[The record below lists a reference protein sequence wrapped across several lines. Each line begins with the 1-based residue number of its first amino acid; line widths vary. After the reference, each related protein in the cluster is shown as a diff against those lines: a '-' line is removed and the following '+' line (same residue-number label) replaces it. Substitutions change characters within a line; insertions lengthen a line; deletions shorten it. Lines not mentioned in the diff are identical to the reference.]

1 MYKMMNCLKENGFYI
16 SVLSIAVILMS
27 VYISESS
34 SNVPIMDYWTYLN
47 ALADK
52 TFNGGVAFHD
62 LYSNNGVH
70 RTPLQLLL
78 FVINLKLFSWDTQ
91 VSMYLGVFIT
101 SISIF
106 VVYRYLCKF
115 ITNEHFKRIAFVLI
129 VLCMYSL
136 GPYEI
141 ITQEFYTS
149 FAIRILSFLVGIVMI
164 DSYIRDENK
173 LLDGTLFLLITY
185 NAIVFLFIG
194 GMYSFAYIS
203 AICGVYLLHLLLE
216 YKDLKLSKEK
226 LVNFLFFVVIMA
238 IVAYVYLNGIDF
250 STVEKSGIELNVV
263 KIIKTFLLLTGGS
276 LFGSYINVTYAYIFG
291 TIIIILNIYFIV
303 IYIYRQK
310 YKDTYFPLYLYIY
323 YLLFYLMLYVGRSG
337 YGEYYFLS
345 PRYIFDSS
353 LMILSLVFITF
364 INLQQIYCSFNKIK
378 LAKIKAVICLI
389 SLFFVLF
396 GIIYCDNQEKQISV
410 HRKVYCNN
418 LINKMYNLHDVSDE
432 QLSDFQS
439 NPNLVRN
446 GVVLMKKYKLGVFKY
461 D

>member
-16 SVLSIAVILMS
+16 SVLFIAVILMS
-27 VYISESS
+27 IYISESS

-106 VVYRYLCKF
+106 VMYRYLCKF
-115 ITNEHFKRIAFVLI
+115 ITNEYFKRIAFVLI

-164 DSYIRDENK
+164 ESYIRDENK

-226 LVNFLFFVVIMA
+226 LINFIFFVVMMA
-238 IVAYVYLNGIDF
+238 IIAFVYLNGIDF
-250 STVEKSGIELNVV
+250 SALEKSTVDISVV

-276 LFGSYINVTYAYIFG
+276 LFGSYIQVSYAYILG
-291 TIIIILNIYFIV
+291 TIIILLNLYFV
-303 IYIYRQK
+303 VMYIYK
-310 YKDTYFPLYLYIY
+310 KTYKDTYFPLYLYIY
-323 YLLFYLMLYVGRSG
+323 YFLFYLMLYVGRSG
-337 YGEYYFLS
+337 YGEEYFLS
-345 PRYIFDSS
+345 PRYILDSS
-353 LMILSLVFITF
+353 LMILSLIFITV
-364 INLQQIYCSFNKIK
+364 INLHQIYCSSSQIK
-378 LAKIKAVICLI
+378 SDKLKGVVCLI
-389 SLFFVLF
+389 SLFFVLS
-396 GIIYCDNQEKQISV
+396 GIIFCDNQEKKISV
-410 HRKVYCNN
+410 HRKIYCNN
-418 LINKMYNLHDVSDE
+418 LIDKMHNINDISDE
-432 QLSDFQS
+432 QLSGFQS

-446 GVVLMKKYKLGVFKY
+446 GVALMKKGSITFFM
-461 D
+461 